1 MTSLDNYKSYESQY
15 MEIANTIMTKGYL
28 QMNQRTG
35 VGTYRI
41 PHAVMTV
48 DLEKEFPILK
58 SKFVT
63 WKSALQE
70 ILWIMQKQSNDINKL
85 GNHIWDAWADE
96 TGSIGAAYGYQ
107 VAKPVTENGITY
119 DNQVDYVLRRLAND
133 SSDRRAVINLWDVD
147 DIQDMALTP
156 CCYSSVWNIIDG
168 KLNCMLV
175 QRSADFLVGVPF
187 NTTQYAI
194 LTHLFARHLGIGVGK
209 LTHVMAD
216 CHIYNYESHVTGFH
230 KMKNNYE
237 KICYLNYLRDV
248 VERDPNPSI
257 TPQDNEEL
265 EKCKHITYSNPK
277 LVINTTETNFFSI
290 SVDDIRVEDYSYM
303 EKIKFDVAT

>member
-1 MTSLDNYKSYESQY
+1 MTSFDNYKSYESQY
-15 MEIANTIMTKGYL
+15 MEIAETIMTKGYL

-70 ILWIMQKQSNDINKL
+70 ILWIMQKQSNDVNKL

-147 DIQDMALTP
+147 DLQDMALTP
-156 CCYSSVWNIIDG
+156 CCYSSVWTIVNG

-194 LTHLFARHLGIGVGK
+194 LTHLFARHLGIGVGT

-216 CHIYNYESHVTGFH
+216 AHIYNYESHITGFY
-230 KMKNNYE
+230 KMNDNFGRLE
-237 KICYLNYLRDV
+237 MLSQMDPDF
-248 VERDPNPSI
+248 VEECMGE
-257 TPQDNEEL
+257 NETVKKL
-265 EKCKHITYSNPK
+265 YSVIDSNPK

-290 SVDDIRVEDYSYM
+290 SVDDIRVEDYNYM

>member
-1 MTSLDNYKSYESQY
+1 MTSFDNHKSYEAQY
-15 MEIANTIMTKGYL
+15 MEIARTVMERGYL

-41 PHAVMTV
+41 PHAVITV
-48 DLEKEFPILK
+48 DLEEEFPILK

-194 LTHLFARHLGIGVGK
+194 LTHLF
-209 LTHVMAD
+209 T
-216 CHIYNYESHVTGFH
+216 NTNT
-230 KMKNNYE
+230 KM
-237 KICYLNYLRDV
+237 
-248 VERDPNPSI
+248 S
-257 TPQDNEEL
+257 
-265 EKCKHITYSNPK
+265 CK
-277 LVINTTETNFFSI
+277 
-290 SVDDIRVEDYSYM
+290 
-303 EKIKFDVAT
+303 

>member
-1 MTSLDNYKSYESQY
+1 MTSFDNHKSYEAQY
-15 MEIANTIMTKGYL
+15 MEIAKTVMERGYL

-35 VGTYRI
+35 IGTYRI

-194 LTHLFARHLGIGVGK
+194 LTHLFARHLGVGVGK
-209 LTHVMAD
+209 LTHIMAD
-216 CHIYNYESHVTGFH
+216 CHIYNYESHVTGFN
-230 KMKNNYE
+230 KMNDNFARLE
-237 KICYLNYLRDV
+237 MLSQMDSDF
-248 VERDPNPSI
+248 VEECMGE
-257 TPQDNEEL
+257 NETVKKL
-265 EKCKHITYSNPK
+265 YSVMDSNPK
-277 LVINTTETNFFSI
+277 LVINTPETNFFSI
-290 SVDDIRVEDYSYM
+290 SVDDVRVENYNYM

>member
-1 MTSLDNYKSYESQY
+1 MTSFDNYKSYESQY
-15 MEIANTIMTKGYL
+15 MEIAQTIMTKGYL

-147 DIQDMALTP
+147 DLQDMALTP
-156 CCYSSVWNIIDG
+156 CCYSSVWTIVNG

-194 LTHLFARHLGIGVGK
+194 LTHLFARHLGIGVGT

-216 CHIYNYESHVTGFH
+216 AHIYNYESHITGFH
-230 KMKNNYE
+230 KMNDNFGRLEMLKQM
-237 KICYLNYLRDV
+237 DPDF
-248 VERDPNPSI
+248 VEECMGE
-257 TPQDNEEL
+257 NETV
-265 EKCKHITYSNPK
+265 KKFYSVIDSNPK

-290 SVDDIRVEDYSYM
+290 SVDDIRVEDYNYM